1 MLFYNVSWRLACVI
15 PLSNSIAVFY
25 RWSQR
30 IEELLA
36 EILAYLKLSH
46 KGSKYKA
53 LLISNIM
60 FETNRALYLEL
71 QTYNLRTL
79 TFYVNDLRLFVWSCG
94 PMLLNNEC

>member
-1 MLFYNVSWRLACVI
+1 METMCLDIVCYLITRVVRLACVI
-15 PLSNSIAVFY
+15 PLCNSVAVFY

-71 QTYNLRTL
+71 TPNIQVVDIL
-79 TFYVNDLRLFVWSCG
+79 CQ
-94 PMLLNNEC
+94 